1 MRRYLFIIGAQRSGT
16 TLLAET
22 LDRHPAVHFAKPI
35 RPEPKYLLK
44 SEGNVD
50 LSAYEAKYF
59 AAVPDS
65 VLRGE
70 KSTSYIEYPRV
81 AESIREHFPDVRC
94 IAVLR
99 DPVERAI
106 SNYWFSVENGFEKR
120 PPEEALQPTED
131 DAALVAGVSASPF
144 AYLRRGRYLGYLQ
157 AYADILGKERLL
169 VLQTEQLIHGGSSW
183 RQVYD
188 FLALERREPPG
199 EMERANSVPRER
211 PVAAATLGRLAAYYE
226 PHNAELARHYGIDL
240 SLWRRP
246 E

>member
-1 MRRYLFIIGAQRSGT
+1 MFIIGAQRSGT

-22 LDRHPAVHFAKPI
+22 LDAHPAATFAKPI

-44 SEGNVD
+44 SGQQVD
-50 LSAYEAKYF
+50 LAAYEAKYF
-59 AAVPDS
+59 AGVPDS

-81 AESIREHFPDVRC
+81 AEAIRDHFPEARC

-120 PPEEALQPTED
+120 PPEEALQPGAED
-131 DAALVAGVSASPF
+131 TAAVAGVSASPF
-144 AYLRRGRYLGYLQ
+144 AYLKRGRYLGYLQ
-157 AYADILGKERLL
+157 TYADIIGEERLL
-169 VLQTEQLIHGGSSW
+169 VLQTEQLVHGGGSW
-183 RQVYD
+183 RQVYE
-188 FLALERREPPG
+188 FLGLEVREPPG

-211 PVAAATLGRLAAYYE
+211 PVDTATLDRLAGYFV
-226 PHNAELARHYGIDL
+226 PHNAELAQHYGIDL
-240 SLWRRP
+240 ALWRRP
-246 E
+246 A